1 MYLEQCSDLNSAAS
15 LLATVGKVGRAA
27 IQDDFNTPT
36 PPPPPSSPNGGRRWS
51 KRRPRLLKLGQ
62 DKRSVLPLQVERWE
76 CSASGHPGPWGPAGL
91 RSVPSFL
98 QDTVGAEFHFTDS
111 EWVFYVEP
119 KGNDHTLVIFNPQN
133 MLKVCN

>member
-15 LLATVGKVGRAA
+15 LLATVRHVGREAT
-27 IQDDFNTPT
+27 QDNFN
-36 PPPPPSSPNGGRRWS
+36 PPSSPNGGRRWS
-51 KRRPRLLKLGQ
+51 KRRPQLLKLGQ

-76 CSASGHPGPWGPAGL
+76 CSSSGHPGPWGPAGL

-98 QDTVGAEFHFTDS
+98 QDTVGAEFHFADS

-119 KGNDHTLVIFNPQN
+119 KGNYHTLVIFNPQN
-133 MLKVCN
+133 ML